1 MGPDTRTCYQHD
13 ARRQSDGTITI
24 FDNGGVNKDKQSY
37 GLVIELNTTDM
48 TATLVRDYTHPEK
61 WRAASRG
68 NMQMLLNGNVFIGWG
83 SESVFSEFSR
93 DGELLFDASFPP
105 LVESYRAFRFP
116 WSGYPSDDPAI
127 SVEAGSDDKVTL
139 YASWNGATEVATWQV
154 LAGPNPEMLEPVGS
168 AAPRE
173 GFETAI
179 TVRSAGPYI
188 GVQARDSSGRALGT
202 SRAARPRS

>member
-1 MGPDTRTCYQHD
+1 VRADLSSAGGPKD
-13 ARRQSDGTITI
+13 ARVLDGIAQEI
-24 FDNGGVNKDKQSY
+24 D
-37 GLVIELNTTDM
+37 IET
-48 TATLVRDYTHPEK
+48 
-61 WRAASRG
+61 
-68 NMQMLLNGNVFIGWG
+68 
-83 SESVFSEFSR
+83 
-93 DGELLFDASFPP
+93 GEVLFDASFPP

-202 SRAARPRS
+202 SRAAVPRSWTVFWIGRVATGYRPLLSIELESGPYEPAQWPKPASFFGDTFRSAERLRRHSHYFVLQTFVT